1 MSNISFFFL
10 SLQRYLIHNTI
21 YNMEDKFN
29 LERFVEA
36 QDTEPFGDYNQA
48 LAEMRTGQK
57 RGHWIWYIFPQMR
70 GLGHS
75 PNSYTFGISGLEEAK
90 AYLAHEVLG
99 PRLREI
105 TEAVLEQAGEPADV
119 LMGWEID
126 AMKLRSSMT
135 LFDAAS
141 PDDIFGEV
149 LDAFFD
155 GGRCRLTL
163 SLL

>member
-1 MSNISFFFL
+1 
-10 SLQRYLIHNTI
+10 
-21 YNMEDKFN
+21 MEDKFN

-36 QDTEPFGDYNQA
+36 QDTEPFGDYQHA
-48 LAEMRTGQK
+48 LAEMRAGQK

-105 TEAVLEQAGEPADV
+105 TEAVLMNQGIPADV
-119 LMGWEID
+119 LMGWEVD
-126 AMKLRSSMT
+126 AMKLLSSMT

-141 PDDIFGEV
+141 PNDIFDEV
-149 LDAFFD
+149 LEAFFD
-155 GGRCRLTL
+155 GSCCRLTL
-163 SLL
+163 SRL

>member
-1 MSNISFFFL
+1 
-10 SLQRYLIHNTI
+10 
-21 YNMEDKFN
+21 MEDKFN

-36 QDTEPFGDYNQA
+36 QDTEPFGDYQHA
-48 LAEMRTGQK
+48 LAEMRAGQK
-57 RGHWIWYIFPQMR
+57 HGHWIWYIFPQMR

-99 PRLREI
+99 SRLREI
-105 TEAVLEQAGEPADV
+105 TGALLMNQGIPIDV
-119 LMGWEID
+119 LMGWEVD

-141 PDDIFGEV
+141 PNDIFDEV
-149 LDAFFD
+149 LEAFFD
-155 GGRCRLTL
+155 GSRCRRTL
-163 SLL
+163 SML

>member
-1 MSNISFFFL
+1 
-10 SLQRYLIHNTI
+10 LQ
-21 YNMEDKFN
+21 
-29 LERFVEA
+29 RFVEA
-36 QDTEPFGDYNQA
+36 QDTEPLGCYEDA
-48 LAEMRTGQK
+48 LGEMRHGCK

-75 PNSYTFGISGLEEAK
+75 PNSNFYGIRSVEEAK
-90 AYLAHEVLG
+90 AYLEHEVLG

-105 TEAVLEQAGEPADV
+105 TQTLLIYRGTPADV
-119 LMGWEID
+119 LMGWDVD

-141 PDDIFGEV
+141 PNDIFAEV

-155 GGRCRLTL
+155 GSRCRRTL
-163 SLL
+163 SMLR

>member
-1 MSNISFFFL
+1 MK
-10 SLQRYLIHNTI
+10 
-21 YNMEDKFN
+21 DKFN

-36 QDTEPFGDYNQA
+36 QDTEPFAGYEQA
-48 LAEMRTGQK
+48 LAEMRAGQK

-75 PNSYTFGISGLEEAK
+75 PNSSLYGISGLAEAK

-105 TEAVLEQAGEPADV
+105 TEALLEHAGEPVDV
-119 LMGWEID
+119 LMGWEVD
-126 AMKLRSSMT
+126 SMKLRSSMT

-149 LDAFFD
+149 LDTFFD
-155 GGRCRLTL
+155 GSRCRLTL
-163 SLL
+163 AKI

>member
-1 MSNISFFFL
+1 
-10 SLQRYLIHNTI
+10 
-21 YNMEDKFN
+21 MEDKFN

-36 QDTEPFGDYNQA
+36 QDTEPFGDYQHA
-48 LAEMRTGQK
+48 LAEMRAGQK

-105 TEAVLEQAGEPADV
+105 TGALLMNQGIPIDV
-119 LMGWEID
+119 LMGWEVD
-126 AMKLRSSMT
+126 TMKLRSSMT

-141 PDDIFGEV
+141 PNDIFDEV
-149 LDAFFD
+149 LEAFFD
-155 GGRCRLTL
+155 GSRCRRTL
-163 SLL
+163 SML

>member
-1 MSNISFFFL
+1 
-10 SLQRYLIHNTI
+10 
-21 YNMEDKFN
+21 MEDKFN

-36 QDTEPFGDYNQA
+36 QDTEPCGDYNQA
-48 LAEMRTGQK
+48 LAEMRAGQK

-75 PNSYTFGISGLEEAK
+75 PNSYLYGISGLEEAK

-149 LDAFFD
+149 LGTFFD
-155 GGRCRLTL
+155 GSRCRLTL
-163 SLL
+163 SLLA

>member
-1 MSNISFFFL
+1 
-10 SLQRYLIHNTI
+10 
-21 YNMEDKFN
+21 MEDKFN

-36 QDTEPFGDYNQA
+36 QDTEPFGDYQHA
-48 LAEMRTGQK
+48 LAEMRAGQK

-105 TEAVLEQAGEPADV
+105 TEAVLMNQGIPADV
-119 LMGWEID
+119 LMGWEVD

-141 PDDIFGEV
+141 PNDIFDEV
-149 LDAFFD
+149 LEAFFD
-155 GGRCRLTL
+155 GSRCRLTL
-163 SLL
+163 SRL

>member
-1 MSNISFFFL
+1 
-10 SLQRYLIHNTI
+10 
-21 YNMEDKFN
+21 MEDKFN

-36 QDTEPFGDYNQA
+36 QDTEPFAGYEQA
-48 LAEMRTGQK
+48 LAEMQAGLK

-75 PNSYTFGISGLEEAK
+75 PNSYLYGISGLAEAK
-90 AYLAHEVLG
+90 AYLAN
-99 PRLREI
+99 
-105 TEAVLEQAGEPADV
+105 V
-119 LMGWEID
+119 LMGWEVD
-126 AMKLRSSMT
+126 SMKLRSSMT

-149 LDAFFD
+149 LDTFFD
-155 GGRCRLTL
+155 GSRCPLTL

>member
-1 MSNISFFFL
+1 MVISLFNY
-10 SLQRYLIHNTI
+10 S
-21 YNMEDKFN
+21 MEDKFN

-36 QDTEPFGDYNQA
+36 QDTEPFGDYQHA
-48 LAEMRTGQK
+48 LAEMRAGRK

-105 TEAVLEQAGEPADV
+105 TGALLMNQGIPVDV
-119 LMGWEID
+119 LMGWEVD

-141 PDDIFGEV
+141 PNDIFDEV
-149 LDAFFD
+149 LETFFD
-155 GGRCRLTL
+155 GSRCRRTL
-163 SLL
+163 SML

>member
-1 MSNISFFFL
+1 
-10 SLQRYLIHNTI
+10 
-21 YNMEDKFN
+21 MEDKFN

-36 QDTEPFGDYNQA
+36 QDTEPLGDYQQA
-48 LAEMRTGQK
+48 LAEMRAGEK

-70 GLGHS
+70 GLGRS
-75 PNSYTFGISGLEEAK
+75 PNSDFFGISGLEEAK

-105 TEAVLEQAGEPADV
+105 TEAVLENEGEPVDV
-119 LMGWEID
+119 LMGWEVD
-126 AMKLRSSMT
+126 AMKLQSSMT

-149 LDAFFD
+149 LDTFFD
-155 GGRCRLTL
+155 GQRCRLTL
-163 SLL
+163 SMI

>member
-1 MSNISFFFL
+1 
-10 SLQRYLIHNTI
+10 
-21 YNMEDKFN
+21 MEDKFN

-36 QDTEPFGDYNQA
+36 QDSEPFDNYEQA
-48 LAEMRTGQK
+48 LAEMRAGQK

-105 TEAVLEQAGEPADV
+105 TEAVLKQAGLPAEV

-149 LDAFFD
+149 LETFFD
-155 GGRCRLTL
+155 GSRCQRTL
-163 SLL
+163 SLFF

>member
-1 MSNISFFFL
+1 
-10 SLQRYLIHNTI
+10 
-21 YNMEDKFN
+21 MEDKFN
-29 LERFVEA
+29 LERFVQA
-36 QDTEPFGDYNQA
+36 QDTEPLGDYQQA
-48 LAEMRTGQK
+48 LAEMRAGLK

-105 TEAVLEQAGEPADV
+105 TEAVLMNQGIPADD
-119 LMGWEID
+119 LMGWEVD

-141 PDDIFGEV
+141 PNDIFDEV
-149 LDAFFD
+149 LEAFFD
-155 GGRCRLTL
+155 GSRCRRTL
-163 SLL
+163 SML